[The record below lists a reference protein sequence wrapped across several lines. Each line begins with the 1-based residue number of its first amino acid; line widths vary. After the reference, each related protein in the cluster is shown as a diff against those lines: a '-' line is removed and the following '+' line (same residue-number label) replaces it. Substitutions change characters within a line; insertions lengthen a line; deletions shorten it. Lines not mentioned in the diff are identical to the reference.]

1 MNRTALPPIARTA
14 PVIIATTALALLA
27 AACSSASSSSTS
39 SGGSSN
45 AAGSADSKALAY
57 ARCVRS
63 HGVPTFPDPNSAG
76 EFNKTALARL
86 AANNSQFQAASSTC
100 AHLLPSGGGPTAAEV
115 RQEWNGMASFA
126 RCIRSHGVP
135 NWPDPTP
142 YPPDPSRPTFILPA
156 SIQPVPKI
164 ISKMQICLRLVPNN
178 QVIGHIDN
186 NDWMTAQQQMA
197 GQ

>member
-1 MNRTALPPIARTA
+1 MNRTARSPTARTA
-14 PVIIATTALALLA
+14 PVIIATIALALLS
-27 AACSSASSSSTS
+27 ACSSASPSSTG

-63 HGVPTFPDPNSAG
+63 HGVPDFPDPNSAG
-76 EFNKTALARL
+76 EFNKTSLARL
-86 AANNSQFQAASSTC
+86 AASNSQYQTASNAC
-100 AHLLPSGGGPTAAEV
+100 AHLLPSGSGPTAAEL

-126 RCIRSHGVP
+126 RCMRSHGVP
-135 NWPDPTP
+135 NWPDPTA
-142 YPPDPSRPTFILPA
+142 YPPDPSRATFILPA
-156 SIQPVPKI
+156 SIQPVPRI

-178 QVIGHIDN
+178 EVLGHIDN
-186 NDWMTAQQQMA
+186 NNWTTAQQQMA